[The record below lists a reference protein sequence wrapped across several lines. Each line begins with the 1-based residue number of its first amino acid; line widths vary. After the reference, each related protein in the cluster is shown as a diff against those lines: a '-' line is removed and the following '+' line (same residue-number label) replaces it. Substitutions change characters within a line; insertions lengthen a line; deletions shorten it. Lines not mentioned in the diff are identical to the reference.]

1 MRVSIHLVLCLAA
14 LAQVDT
20 GVITGNIQ
28 DNQGARIPG
37 AKVVIAN
44 TGTGARI
51 EAITNASG
59 LYVSPPLPSGTYRIE
74 VSHAGFRP
82 VASTA
87 PLNVAERIAVN
98 FTLDLGALNES
109 VTVQELAP
117 LLQTETTTIGTQRS
131 EAEFKSL
138 PINSRNFAEVIR
150 FTPGVVPGQPMKQN
164 LAQSQQRGNVSNA
177 VNGTSFGDNNFLV
190 DGLQNN
196 NHHQGWGLIN
206 YPEIEALEQY
216 RIDTSVPDARFGR
229 SGGAVQVA
237 YKSGTSELHGVLFEF
252 LRNSALDARNF
263 FATGEKP
270 ALRRN
275 MFGGTLG
282 GPIGGKAAKTFFFV
296 SYEGQRSRQSLT
308 FLNAV
313 PTPAM
318 RNGDFSELA
327 LGARPIRIHDP
338 LTSRANPGGQGTIR
352 DPFAN
357 NAIPTSR
364 LNPTAKRVMDLYPLP
379 NGPNIAAN
387 FLLNPSDSRDSDQGS
402 VKIDRDFSAGSRAY
416 FRLTKANSR
425 SVNARALGPVATP
438 FLDARIPVTQAV
450 VSHTHVITPRIINQA
465 RAGLSREPIRT
476 VELNGG
482 KPTAEE
488 FGIPNV
494 NVDELSMGLPILN
507 VGGFAS
513 IGANGNIPAI
523 IVSQNTEF
531 SNNLDAIIGNHNL
544 KTGFNVVFRQ
554 TNTHQANQGRGAFGF
569 SAFYTTNPATPAN
582 TGYGGADFLLGRPAT
597 INLSALQGTRGLRRS
612 DWGFFVQ
619 DDWKVTPRLTL
630 NLGLRYEIPLNYPM
644 VEVANRMLQ
653 FDLETAQP
661 APVGQGK
668 FPWRSGIP
676 NDLNNWAPRVGLAY
690 KLGQNT
696 VVRSAYGLYYSIVP
710 IPIGVTMV
718 SNPPL
723 VINTTVNNNQN
734 DFAGART
741 INDGPLR
748 TANPN
753 AAGQNRIGIQPDFRV
768 PYVQQ
773 WNLAVQ
779 RQMPGAQQLTV
790 AYVGTKGTRLVQGWE
805 QLAGINFNQAVPG
818 DGAVNPRRRWPQ
830 HGNVSIF
837 TSNANSTYHSLQTT
851 LVKRFA
857 NSMHYQLAYT
867 WSHAID
873 NREITQ
879 LPINDLRGAKGNSDN
894 DVRHQLRATFGYQ
907 VPWAAKKLWGGWEL
921 NGALSLYTGFP
932 YSVLAGAN
940 TLNNGEN
947 TRADRLRDGA
957 LPASE
962 RSIARWFDLDAFSNP
977 GFRLYGNG
985 GRNILYGPGTR
996 TLDFSVFK
1004 NFEILEGKR
1013 LQFRAETFNIS
1024 NTPQFNQPTASIGAA
1039 NSGRILSAGSEATLQ
1054 RTQRQ
1059 VQLALKL
1066 IF

>member
-1 MRVSIHLVLCLAA
+1 MRLLAFA
-14 LAQVDT
+14 AIPVALLAQVDT
-20 GVITGNIQ
+20 GVITGNVQ
-28 DNQGARIPG
+28 DNQGAMVPG
-37 AKVVIAN
+37 AKVVITN
-44 TGTGARI
+44 TGTNARL
-51 EAITNASG
+51 ETATNSGG
-59 LYVSPPLPSGTYRIE
+59 LYVSPPLPSGNYRIE
-74 VSHAGFRP
+74 VSMTGFRP

-87 PLNVAERIAVN
+87 PLSVTERIAVN
-98 FTLDLGALNES
+98 FKLELGALTES

-117 LLQTETTTIGTQRS
+117 LLQTETTTLGTQRS
-131 EAEFKSL
+131 EAEFKSI

-150 FTPGVVPGQPMKQN
+150 FTPGVVPGQPVKQN
-164 LAQSQQRGNVSNA
+164 LALSQQRGNVSNV
-177 VNGTSFGDNNFLV
+177 VNGASFGDNNFLV

-196 NHHQGWGLIN
+196 NNHQGWGLIN

-282 GPIGGKAAKTFFFV
+282 GPIGRKGAKTFFFV

-313 PTPAM
+313 PTPLM

-327 LGARPIRIHDP
+327 TGARPIRIHDP
-338 LTSRANPGGQGTIR
+338 LTTRNNAR
-352 DPFAN
+352 DPFPN
-357 NAIPTSR
+357 NVIPASR
-364 LNPTAKRVMDLYPLP
+364 INPTAKRIMDLYPLP
-379 NGPNIAAN
+379 NNSNIAAN

-402 VKIDRDFSAGSRAY
+402 AKIDRDFSAGSRAY
-416 FRLTKANSR
+416 FRLTRASSR

-438 FLDARIPVTQAV
+438 FLDVGIPVTQAV
-450 VSHTHVITPRIINQA
+450 ASHTHVITPRIINQA
-465 RAGLSREPIRT
+465 RVGLSREPVRS
-476 VELNGG
+476 VELNGN
-482 KPTAEE
+482 KPTATE

-494 NVDELSMGLPILN
+494 NVDDLSMGLPILN
-507 VGGFAS
+507 VGGYAS

-531 SNNLDAIIGNHNL
+531 SNNLDAILGNHNF
-544 KTGFNVVFRQ
+544 KAGFNVVFRQ
-554 TNTHQANQGRGAFGF
+554 TNAHQANQGRGSFGF

-582 TGYGGADFLLGRPAT
+582 TGYGGADLLLGRPAT
-597 INLSALQGTRGLRRS
+597 ILLSALTGTRGLRRS
-612 DWGFFVQ
+612 DWGFFLQ
-619 DDWKVTPRLTL
+619 DDWKATPRLTL

-644 VEVANRMLQ
+644 VEVADRMLQ
-653 FDLETAQP
+653 FDLETALP

-676 NDLNNWAPRVGLAY
+676 NDLNNFGPRVGIAY
-690 KLGQNT
+690 KLGRDT
-696 VVRSAYGLYYSIVP
+696 VVRSAYGIYYSIVP
-710 IPIGVTMV
+710 IPIGITMV

-734 DFAGART
+734 DFLGARS

-779 RQMPGAQQLTV
+779 RQVPGGQQLTV

-818 DGAVNPRRRWPQ
+818 DGAVNNRRRWPQ

-837 TSNANSTYHSLQTT
+837 TSNANSTYHSMQAT
-851 LVKRFA
+851 LVKRWA
-857 NSMHYQLAYT
+857 NSLHYQLAYT

-879 LPINDLRGAKGNSDN
+879 LPISDLRGAKGNSDN
-894 DVRHQLRATFGYQ
+894 DVRHQFRSTFGYQ
-907 VPWAAKKLWGGWEL
+907 LPWAAKKLWGGWEL

-932 YSVLAGAN
+932 FSVLAGSN

-947 TRADRLRDGA
+947 TRADRLRDGT
-957 LPASE
+957 LPGSE
-962 RSIARWFDLDAFSNP
+962 RTIARWFNLDAFSNP

-985 GRNILYGPGTR
+985 GRNVLNGPGTR

-1004 NFEILEGKR
+1004 NFPVGEGR
-1013 LQFRAETFNIS
+1013 RVQFRAESFNIS

-1066 IF
+1066 LF